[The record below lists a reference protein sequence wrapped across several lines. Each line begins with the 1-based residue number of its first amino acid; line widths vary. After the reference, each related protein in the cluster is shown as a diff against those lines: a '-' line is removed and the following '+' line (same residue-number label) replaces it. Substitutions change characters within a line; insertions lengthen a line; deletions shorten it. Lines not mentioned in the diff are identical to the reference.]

1 MEIREFSRNDRVKVN
16 NVYGWDISFY
26 SDVARRDIMIPGGA
40 KGYALITLDMAEEAI
55 EKPSEA
61 TIFHL
66 AAVSEARAYKAGFRD
81 CLDMIKELFNK

>member
-1 MEIREFSRNDRVKVN
+1 MEEPINERILSTLFESWCSQIDHDPEQREAMK
-16 NVYGWDISFY
+16 
-26 SDVARRDIMIPGGA
+26 
-40 KGYALITLDMAEEAI
+40 EAI

>member
-40 KGYALITLDMAEEAI
+40 KGYALITLDMAE
-55 EKPSEA
+55 
-61 TIFHL
+61 
-66 AAVSEARAYKAGFRD
+66 
-81 CLDMIKELFNK
+81 